1 MTYDTINDA
10 ATMRGDDASALG
22 SIDKYEL
29 VRELGEGG
37 FGTVYLA
44 HDTVAGVDVAVKGLP
59 PEVKHN
65 ESELESI
72 RGNFALVKR
81 LRHPNIV
88 AVTDLH
94 QALSVSY
101 SSKDVESKLR
111 VFERDTMVVMDYA
124 PGVTLAKWRR
134 QFPGGKVPL
143 DKAIAVVRQVASAL
157 DYAHGQKVLHR
168 DVKPAN
174 VMVESADGGKLVA
187 RVLDFGLA
195 AEIRS
200 SMGRLSRE
208 IRDTSGT
215 RPYMA
220 PEQWLGKK
228 QGPATDQYALAVMFY
243 ELVVGDVPFA
253 SVFDCGDPA
262 VMRLAVT
269 TDAPAIPA
277 DLPKCVRRALAVAL
291 AKKPEDRF
299 ASCGEFAAA
308 LEGKRVSRRGAETQ
322 RWGGAGKVLAFLAL
336 AAALGVGWLVYHQ
349 NQERRRADLA
359 RRESESAVAAAE
371 KAEAERS
378 AEAERQAE
386 EARKAEDARRAE
398 DARQLEEAR
407 RKLEEERRAI
417 EEEKAR
423 LGKARTSPTGSP
435 EEEDDAS
442 KASLAEQEARRKEVA
457 ALAETKVDILI
468 RAESISET
476 MSRIA
481 AYRSEPDGF
490 AAHIANADAQRKIA
504 DGVGRSPATSAEAKA
519 ALKTLEDAERV
530 IQREYNW
537 LKTNKSARDEAK
549 QIEAEIV
556 RGIVPEL
563 ERFKA
568 GEYAPVT
575 FGNGDRLRKD
585 GNAALANGDFP
596 EARAKLEDAKKR
608 LADAVAE
615 AKRFC
620 VDTHLKTAKTWGAA
634 AKWQQCVE
642 ECDTILGWDAANPEA
657 KKLKAEAESHLVP
670 TAKVVVKVNGTEL
683 KDGETV
689 RIGPTEWKT
698 PIVWG
703 AKNIKEGKTYGGEVV
718 YEKDGKTYVGRL
730 ENFKVDRHG
739 NRNFEVAL
747 KRAASLNGDK
757 KSNEESRH
765 KGVQLWEGGPY
776 WADRNIGAEN
786 PWDYGYYFW
795 WGGTVGY
802 KRVGKAWVASDGSSS
817 DFSFRG
823 SSIFSKLFGRKANI
837 PTSGK
842 NLADLRNEGW
852 ITQTG
857 ALAPTHD
864 AAHVHWGGNWR
875 MPTKQELSD
884 LNNNCDWIWTTKNG
898 VNGYEVRGRSDYAS
912 NSIFFPCAGY
922 VNWPSIRY
930 AGSYGCYWSS
940 VPGSSDYNAWG
951 FDLTSS
957 DRSTDY
963 DYRSNGQSVRPVRGF
978 AE

>member
-253 SVFDCGDPA
+253 SVFDCGDLA

-308 LEGKRVSRRGAETQ
+308 LEGKKVPRSGAEAQ
-322 RWGGAGKVLAFLAL
+322 RKGGAGRAIAALAL
-336 AAALGVGWLVYHQ
+336 LAALAGGVWWMKEGAKGTD
-349 NQERRRADLA
+349 RTDGTD
-359 RRESESAVAAAE
+359 SPPVASVPPVVSVPPVASDPSPKPDEAE
-371 KAEAERS
+371 DWAKAEAVKIRIEAKVEQDRVTRIS
-378 AEAERQAE
+378 DADGFDSRKNTLADVFARAEALFDEKVKRWGEAAQGFSNYVAQCVALRRLDVERLSAVSVRDRATEAKRKAE
-386 EARKAEDARRAE
+386 SVDAKEYAETRWREANDLMEKGVDEFGQMHFVESVTAFASAAGQFGKCESEAKDERARRDDEARKERE
-398 DARQLEEAR
+398 RQDRELQAKIRTALE
-407 RKLEEERRAI
+407 
-417 EEEKAR
+417 
-423 LGKARTSPTGSP
+423 
-435 EEEDDAS
+435 
-442 KASLAEQEARRKEVA
+442 
-457 ALAETKVDILI
+457 
-468 RAESISET
+468 
-476 MSRIA
+476 
-481 AYRSEPDGF
+481 
-490 AAHIANADAQRKIA
+490 
-504 DGVGRSPATSAEAKA
+504 SA
-519 ALKTLEDAERV
+519 
-530 IQREYNW
+530 REYA
-537 LKTNKSARDEAK
+537 S
-549 QIEAEIV
+549 
-556 RGIVPEL
+556 G
-563 ERFKA
+563 
-568 GEYAPVT
+568 G
-575 FGNGDRLRKD
+575 
-585 GNAALANGDFP
+585 
-596 EARAKLEDAKKR
+596 
-608 LADAVAE
+608 
-615 AKRFC
+615 
-620 VDTHLKTAKTWGAA
+620 
-634 AKWQQCVE
+634 KWQQCVG
-642 ECDTILGWDAANPEA
+642 ECDTVLGWDNANVEA
-657 KKLKAEAESHLVP
+657 KRLKAEAESNLVP

-703 AKNIKEGKTYGGEVV
+703 SKSITEGKTYGGEVV
-718 YEKDGKTYVGRL
+718 YEKEDKKYVGRL
-730 ENFKVDRHG
+730 ENFKVDWHG
-739 NRNFEVAL
+739 NQNFEVAL

-757 KSNEESRH
+757 KSNEESLH
-765 KGVQLWEGGPY
+765 EGVQLWEGGPY

-817 DFSFRG
+817 GFSFRG
-823 SSIFSKLFGRKANI
+823 PSIFSKLFGRKANI

-852 ITQTG
+852 ITQPG
-857 ALAPTHD
+857 ALAPEHD

-875 MPTKQELSD
+875 MPSEQELSD
-884 LNNNCDWIWTTKNG
+884 LNNNCDWIWTQKNG
-898 VNGYEVRGRSDYAS
+898 VNGYEVRGKGAYAS
-912 NSIFFPCAGY
+912 KSIYLPCAGY
-922 VNWPSIRY
+922 VYGTSLRD
-930 AGSYGCYWSS
+930 AGSDGDYWSS
-940 VPGSSDYNAWG
+940 VPGSDSYRAWHLYFGSSSHDTYSDY
-951 FDLTSS
+951 
-957 DRSTDY
+957 RDY
-963 DYRSNGQSVRPVRGF
+963 GQSVRPVRGF